1 MANWCS
7 NIVIFSGDN
16 VDKVDELFTKL
27 MEEQAASNLGVRPDW
42 EACEKYDALYMFH
55 IDKRDTGDYQFET
68 KWSPAINTIFLIGRR
83 LKIGFEM
90 TWDEC
95 GMGLY
100 GKIVF
105 DPSMPDVAMI
115 SDASGINFRFD
126 DDKGMYIYNGEE
138 YQSEY
143 DFIDDVVD
151 TMTAS
156 PISKDQI
163 LQS

>member
-7 NIVIFSGDN
+7 NIVTFSGDN

-27 MEEQAASNLGVRPDW
+27 MEEQADKGLGMRPDW
-42 EACEKYDALYMFH
+42 EACEKYGALYMFY

-68 KWSPAINTIFLIGRR
+68 RWNPAINTIFLIGRR
-83 LKIGFEM
+83 LKIAFEM
-90 TWDEC
+90 TWDES

-100 GKIVF
+100 GKIAF

-138 YQSEY
+138 YESEY
-143 DFIDDVVD
+143 DFIDNFVD

-156 PISKDQI
+156 PVSKDKI
-163 LQS
+163 LSL

>member
-27 MEEQAASNLGVRPDW
+27 MEEQADKGLGVRPDW

-68 KWSPAINTIFLIGRR
+68 RWSPAINTIFLIGRR

-90 TWDEC
+90 DWDEP

-100 GKIVF
+100 GKMIF
-105 DPSMPDVAMI
+105 NPSMPDVVMMA
-115 SDASGINFRFD
+115 DASGINFRYD
-126 DDKGMYIYNGEE
+126 HDKDRYIYNGEE
-138 YQSEY
+138 YESEY
-143 DFIDDVVD
+143 EFIDDVIEE
-151 TMTAS
+151 TPLT
-156 PISKDQI
+156 PISKDQLLI
-163 LQS
+163 P